1 MVSGGFLSPG
11 LRGTVSH
18 GFMHV
23 ADWYATLSTLVGVD
37 PSDVYDG
44 HDVDSL
50 DMWPLITGQ
59 NATNPREFLPVT
71 EQTIIWKGQYKYH
84 SESWAIGL

>member
-1 MVSGGFLSPG
+1 MVSGGYLEPG

-84 SESWAIGL
+84 SESWSIGL